1 MKKLNIA
8 FAALGLLALTACDS
22 YLDKLPDDRAEVN
35 TTEKARQLI
44 SSAYMDSSPVAMM
57 EYSSDNV
64 TDNGRTFTADPLQDQ
79 VYRWKDI
86 DVAGNDAPRN
96 VWGEGYRAIGNANE
110 VLASLDRM
118 TGSTAPLRAEALLC
132 RAWAML
138 QMSNAFCMAYN
149 PETAGQYLG
158 LPYPK
163 EPGVS
168 INSRG
173 TLAEL
178 YANINADIEEALPLL
193 NDAYLSVPAY
203 HFNRRAAYAFAARF
217 NLYYQNWEK
226 AEQYATEALG
236 TDPSSLLRR
245 VSRYGSLAGSAD
257 ISNAYIS
264 TSENANFMLQTAISN
279 AGRWSGSRSYARY
292 NCNMDILQNEL
303 ALARMPWGAGTQ
315 NNLLYESHLLFGNQQ
330 VVRYPKMTLQ
340 VQYTNSAQTAGY
352 FRIVDAVFTADETL
366 LVRAEAR
373 ILQHKF
379 DQALADMNLW
389 MSAHCAPQQGTFVRP
404 TLTLAS
410 LQTFFDGL
418 PTVRETITDPI
429 QMGIKKALHPQGF
442 TIDADQTTLL
452 YALLQMRRIETWWQG
467 MRWMDIKRY
476 GIAFTHMLDRENNL
490 DFKTGDLRGAIQ
502 LPADVIAV
510 GLEANPR

>member
-44 SSAYMDSSPVAMM
+44 TSAYMDSSPAFMM

-64 TDNGRTFTADPLQDQ
+64 TDNGRTFANTPLQDQ

-86 DVAGNDAPRN
+86 DVTDNDGPRN
-96 VWGEGYRAIGNANE
+96 VWGEAYRAIGNANE
-110 VLASLDRM
+110 ALDKLGSM
-118 TGSTAPLRAEALLC
+118 TGNTAPLRAEALLC

-138 QMSNAFCMAYN
+138 QLSNTFCMAYN

-168 INSRG
+168 VNSRG

-236 TDPSSLLRR
+236 SDPSSLLRN
-245 VSRYGSLAGSAD
+245 VANYSNLAGSAD

-264 TSENANFMLQTAISN
+264 TSENANFMLQTAIST
-279 AGRWSGSRSYARY
+279 AGRMSAAGRYPRY
-292 NCNMDILQNEL
+292 NCSQQVVTSEL
-303 ALARMPWGAGTQ
+303 VWAQMPWGIGSQ
-315 NNLLYESHLLFGNQQ
+315 RNLLYESRLLYGNQQ
-330 VVRYPKMTLQ
+330 VVRYPKMTAQ
-340 VQYTNSAQTAGY
+340 IQYTNSAQTSGY
-352 FRIVDAVFTADETL
+352 YRIVDAVFTADETL

-389 MSAHCAPQQGTFVRP
+389 MSAHCAPQIGTQMRP

-510 GLEANPR
+510 GVEANPR